1 VTYTD
6 TARQQ
11 SLYSALVQLG
21 AQAQVEYVL
30 AESITPEHGSPSQ
43 WVIRLRPGITFHD
56 GRDLTADDVIYS
68 FRRIISQRLSGATGL
83 GPVDLAGLRKLDKLT
98 IGVAMKQPYASF
110 PEQLAAFWYY
120 LYIAPADFHPA
131 RPNGTGPFA
140 YQSFT
145 PGQQSVFT
153 RNPHYFKAGLPY
165 AETLTILDFADSVS
179 LQNALT
185 TGVIQGAG
193 TLDGSQIAG
202 LSGTPGVRT
211 VISRAGSV
219 TPFTMR
225 VDQPPFSDV
234 RVRQA
239 MRLIVGRPQL
249 IAAALSGHGTVA
261 SDVFAPFDPDYDRSW
276 HRVQDLPQAR
286 FLLKQAGRS
295 DLAVPLVTSAIST
308 GTTQMAT
315 VLA

>member
-1 VTYTD
+1 
-6 TARQQ
+6 
-11 SLYSALVQLG
+11 
-21 AQAQVEYVL
+21 
-30 AESITPEHGSPSQ
+30 
-43 WVIRLRPGITFHD
+43 
-56 GRDLTADDVIYS
+56 
-68 FRRIISQRLSGATGL
+68 
-83 GPVDLAGLRKLDKLT
+83 
-98 IGVAMKQPYASF
+98 MKQPCASF

-165 AETLTILDFADSVS
+165 AETLTILDFA
-179 LQNALT
+179 
-185 TGVIQGAG
+185 
-193 TLDGSQIAG
+193 
-202 LSGTPGVRT
+202 
-211 VISRAGSV
+211 
-219 TPFTMR
+219 
-225 VDQPPFSDV
+225 
-234 RVRQA
+234 
-239 MRLIVGRPQL
+239 
-249 IAAALSGHGTVA
+249 
-261 SDVFAPFDPDYDRSW
+261 PFDPDYDRSW

-315 VLA
+315 VLAQQATAAGVRISLRTVQPDVFFGPSYLRWTFAQDYYNYSPYLAQAAFSMLPGSPFNETHTDSPEYSRWYAEANATFDPARRRALLREMQEFDFTRGGYIIPAFIDSLDAYSTKITGYTAARVGQPLSNFDFEHFAFAG